1 MDTAQQ
7 FLSQIIIDVALAGVA
22 LLAAYAVNAMHKLT
36 EKVKLETQRIKDEE
50 QRKLLT
56 DALDDV
62 EILTSKTVAQIEQT
76 TAKTLREAVKNGVR
90 DKTELEALSMKAFNE
105 IAEAL
110 KPESKALIEKNFG
123 DFSKYLTKAIEAKV
137 LELKSSSQ

>member
-7 FLSQIIIDVALAGVA
+7 FLSQIIIDIALAGVA

>member
-7 FLSQIIIDVALAGVA
+7 FLSQIVIDVALAGVA
-22 LLAAYAVNAMHKLT
+22 LLAAYAINAMRKLT

-50 QRKLLT
+50 QRKLLN
-56 DALDDV
+56 DALDDI

-90 DKTELEALSMKAFNE
+90 DKTELEALSIKAFDE

-123 DFSKYLTKAIEAKV
+123 NFSKYLTKAIEAKV
-137 LELKSSSQ
+137 LELKSFSQ